1 MIIDSSGRTLVVI
14 TGGEASGS
22 IGLAWPKGEGD
33 RTIRVDT
40 SAGMLM
46 KQPSDIRHAL
56 LGELR
61 AA

>member
-1 MIIDSSGRTLVVI
+1 MIIDSSGRTMVVI
-14 TGGEASGS
+14 TGGEASGR

-40 SAGMLM
+40 STGMYQ
-46 KQPSDIRHAL
+46 KQPADIRPAL